1 MVGIVIVSH
10 SRALAEGLVQL
21 VKQVASEEL
30 PIAFAAGVGP
40 DNQEFGTNA
49 VEIME
54 SILAVDSPQGVL
66 VLMDLGSAI
75 LSAEMALELLPAEM
89 HSRIR
94 FCPAPL
100 VEGAIAAGIQS
111 SLGSNLDQVF
121 NEAAGALH
129 PKQEQLGE
137 KIQTEQRKPSILA
150 EQRQVME
157 ASAQTRVT
165 LQNQHGLH
173 ARPAARFVQMAA
185 SFDAEIQVLN
195 ESKMK
200 GPVSAKSLNALATL
214 GAVQG
219 TQIIISATGDQAEEA
234 VKALDLLVR
243 TNFGEKESSSIEK
256 PFTPSDPSPRQEGD
270 LSAVA
275 VSEGIAVGP
284 LYLYHPPLPPVPKH
298 KTQDPDSSWKNLQAA
313 LESNKLKH
321 TRTPLAS
328 GRGIG

>member
-66 VLMDLGSAI
+66 ILMDLGSAI

-137 KIQTEQRKPSILA
+137 KIQTEQRNPAYLPNNDRLWRLLPKP
-150 EQRQVME
+150 
-157 ASAQTRVT
+157 
-165 LQNQHGLH
+165 GLH
-173 ARPAARFVQMAA
+173 CRTSMGYMLARQ
-185 SFDAEIQVLN
+185 
-195 ESKMK
+195 
-200 GPVSAKSLNALATL
+200 
-214 GAVQG
+214 
-219 TQIIISATGDQAEEA
+219 
-234 VKALDLLVR
+234 
-243 TNFGEKESSSIEK
+243 
-256 PFTPSDPSPRQEGD
+256 
-270 LSAVA
+270 
-275 VSEGIAVGP
+275 
-284 LYLYHPPLPPVPKH
+284 
-298 KTQDPDSSWKNLQAA
+298 
-313 LESNKLKH
+313 
-321 TRTPLAS
+321 LAS
-328 GRGIG
+328 YRWLLLLMLKSRY